1 MSKRSKRLERK
12 RAAASV
18 LEAHSGPVMEILAS
32 VVGDLSEECE
42 GLSTFEA
49 DLQYAG
55 ELSYRLDKAIQ
66 LGDPIAEALDGIV
79 TFFVALAA
87 IGIWRSVARREKL
100 RGAKID
106 RLKSRLLEKGANMAP
121 LVKKRIQRRIKR
133 LEGME

>member
-1 MSKRSKRLERK
+1 
-12 RAAASV
+12 
-18 LEAHSGPVMEILAS
+18 MEILAS

-79 TFFVALAA
+79 TFFIALAA
-87 IGIWRSVARREKL
+87 IGIWRSVARKEKL
-100 RGAKID
+100 RGAKVD
-106 RLKSRLLEKGANMAP
+106 KLKSRLLEKGANMAP